1 MKKEFEINEI
11 LSAVNNISKIKKKE
25 REIVQKKDL
34 SYPGHALTPKKQ
46 SKSDKSEILVLS
58 EMIE

>member
-11 LSAVNNISKIKKKE
+11 LSAVNNISEIKKKD

-34 SYPGHALTPKKQ
+34 DCSENALIPKKQ

>member
-1 MKKEFEINEI
+1 MNKEFEISEI
-11 LSAVNNISKIKKKE
+11 LSAVNNISEIKKKD

-34 SYPGHALTPKKQ
+34 DYSENALIPKKQ